1 MEDNDMKKRYEAPTI
16 QFVDTFPADFL
27 ALYIS
32 NLKGKFSGGSI
43 GDGTDDDFFAD
54 PSANSGDW
62 DHDSWFDD

>member
-1 MEDNDMKKRYEAPTI
+1 MKKKYVAPKA

-27 ALYIS
+27 ALIIS
-32 NLKGKFSGGSI
+32 KLGGNFSGGTI

-54 PSANSGDW
+54 PGANTGDW